1 MKLYKYIVAGL
12 FGAVLV
18 SSCTDLEEH
27 PYTFIDPATYYQNE
41 DQLNSALN
49 SVYNSYR
56 SLSNNGGT
64 FMRLEGCT
72 DFGQPNREGNK
83 NNINDINAWK
93 YQNQDNNAGTF
104 TNVWANALTC
114 INRANNVIAQVEGAN
129 MDDNLK
135 ARAIGQA

>member
-12 FGAVLV
+12 FGAVLL

-27 PYTFIDPATYYQNE
+27 PYTFLDPNSYYNNE

-49 SVYNSYR
+49 SVYTSYR
-56 SLSNNGGT
+56 KLSNDGGT

-83 NNINDINAWK
+83 NNINDIK
-93 YQNQDNNAGTF
+93 PLPVY
-104 TNVWANALTC
+104 
-114 INRANNVIAQVEGAN
+114 
-129 MDDNLK
+129 
-135 ARAIGQA
+135 GQTP

>member
-12 FGAVLV
+12 FGAVLL

-27 PYTFIDPATYYQNE
+27 PYTFLDPNSYYNNE

-49 SVYNSYR
+49 SVYTSYR
-56 SLSNNGGT
+56 KLSNDGGT

-83 NNINDINAWK
+83 NNINDINAWTSMPGNTRTRPTMPEPLPV
-93 YQNQDNNAGTF
+93 Y
-104 TNVWANALTC
+104 
-114 INRANNVIAQVEGAN
+114 
-129 MDDNLK
+129 
-135 ARAIGQA
+135 GQTP